1 MGKKLVSGG
10 PSLSILSLVGHE
22 RQLPCGGH
30 CKEYMVHPDSGFAIH
45 CTDTSQMRQ
54 KARHDALGMEIHI
67 GRKAREQILPLVF
80 QDRHSYGKLMGTVG
94 SLRLAHTRLRS
105 LY

>member
-1 MGKKLVSGG
+1 
-10 PSLSILSLVGHE
+10 
-22 RQLPCGGH
+22 
-30 CKEYMVHPDSGFAIH
+30 
-45 CTDTSQMRQ
+45 MRQ